1 MCSIL
6 DRTASVMVIHNSTAT
21 TALPSGQKKTP
32 SISKP
37 SMDDNPI
44 HLTHRLGHT
53 GSPTSEGF
61 GLDGHVDHNA
71 YSGGALTLPV
81 QNEQG
86 MTPPSPELVR
96 GGRSF
101 NFNAARH
108 RVSVFQANERT
119 GQ

>member
-21 TALPSGQKKTP
+21 TA
-32 SISKP
+32 
-37 SMDDNPI
+37 
-44 HLTHRLGHT
+44 LTHRLGHT